1 MQLNDKNFLRGKNKD
16 RNWTLN
22 QVEKEILLSQDYMDG
37 TYKSVWTRVVQCAE
51 RVKVHGFHSLWDN
64 TDSRGLLF

>member
-37 TYKSVWTRVVQCAE
+37 TYKSV
-51 RVKVHGFHSLWDN
+51 
-64 TDSRGLLF
+64 